1 MGEITDRTLLIT
13 NNPLHDCRKTRLDM
27 FYLNGVKDYYSK
39 ANAQSSLL
47 TYTVNQ
53 SLYNIGDDYRYI
65 EAYRSKKSQEYRLS
79 AVEVDDYSQF
89 ILEQATKAKSF
100 EQLSSLFQKKFQHI
114 EVEDINAYLT
124 ALIDEKVLIANL
136 SMPITGKP
144 AANALVESLT
154 QIQELEAVDKLTK
167 TLDCLNH
174 IDNTK
179 VNNADSY
186 KKIVNELK
194 ELPIEVDESR
204 LFQTD
209 VSRSFSQCQ
218 LSEHDINAL
227 LNKIVLIHSLSQTP
241 GSKFT
246 AFKNSFY
253 SRYEGQLVPLMELLD
268 EESGI
273 SFSFETGYEA
283 PLIAGLDLANTDQ
296 SNEQYSQVSTLDTII
311 TRAISLPENRNST
324 VITLNTK
331 ALKAHIKHSAS
342 LQRLPASFAAMISLY
357 EESLN
362 QHHNN
367 TSTIIKLNG
376 CYGPSAANIMG
387 RFCHLD
393 EALQAKVV
401 GQLEQEANHS
411 KEVIFAEIAYS
422 PEGRPGNVI
431 ARPHLRPYEI
441 VLLADSALCSEY
453 QIPLS
458 DLYVCVQGNTIK
470 LWSKRLAKRIIP
482 RLSSAHNTHS
492 NSLSIYKFLSLLQME
507 EGMPASYRNPESQKD
522 ASYVP
527 RIMLDNI
534 ILSESIWRIPREEL
548 ASLIHQGQL
557 NRKALSALQKKYRLD
572 NQVTLSVGDNVL
584 TLNLNN
590 PIMFDILLQETKKQT
605 IVELKESLITQYNSA
620 VTSTAD
626 QRYANEII
634 VPFFNYNANVHQS
647 MTSDHK
653 TYEIMRHFSP
663 GSEWLSLKIYA
674 GNSTLEN
681 LLIEHIEP
689 FIKANKNLF
698 QRWFFIRYGD
708 PDWHLRIR
716 FNGVTDD
723 LYRYLLPKLNQLFE
737 PMIAS
742 GILHKFELFTYNRE
756 IERYGGP
763 ELISLAENLFNADSN
778 LIIKTLKFT
787 ENGDDMSLLRMSLLM
802 IDTLLTKIGLSE
814 TQKINLISRLRTAFG
829 QEFNESGTLRKQLGQ
844 KYTRFHEQVTED
856 LTIYT
861 SISLNTVD
869 GKSFTDK
876 FNKPSDQVSSILFNL
891 LHVWQQEIDSSLQA
905 IKNKLTQE
913 LSADNIAL
921 NSHLGSLLSSLL
933 HMHINRMFKA
943 YGREHEL
950 LIYDVLRRYYLSL
963 THQRLKH

>member
-1 MGEITDRTLLIT
+1 
-13 NNPLHDCRKTRLDM
+13 
-27 FYLNGVKDYYSK
+27 
-39 ANAQSSLL
+39 
-47 TYTVNQ
+47 
-53 SLYNIGDDYRYI
+53 
-65 EAYRSKKSQEYRLS
+65 
-79 AVEVDDYSQF
+79 
-89 ILEQATKAKSF
+89 
-100 EQLSSLFQKKFQHI
+100 
-114 EVEDINAYLT
+114 
-124 ALIDEKVLIANL
+124 
-136 SMPITGKP
+136 
-144 AANALVESLT
+144 
-154 QIQELEAVDKLTK
+154 
-167 TLDCLNH
+167 
-174 IDNTK
+174 
-179 VNNADSY
+179 
-186 KKIVNELK
+186 
-194 ELPIEVDESR
+194 
-204 LFQTD
+204 
-209 VSRSFSQCQ
+209 
-218 LSEHDINAL
+218 
-227 LNKIVLIHSLSQTP
+227 
-241 GSKFT
+241 
-246 AFKNSFY
+246 
-253 SRYEGQLVPLMELLD
+253 
-268 EESGI
+268 
-273 SFSFETGYEA
+273 
-283 PLIAGLDLANTDQ
+283 
-296 SNEQYSQVSTLDTII
+296 
-311 TRAISLPENRNST
+311 
-324 VITLNTK
+324 
-331 ALKAHIKHSAS
+331 
-342 LQRLPASFAAMISLY
+342 
-357 EESLN
+357 
-362 QHHNN
+362 
-367 TSTIIKLNG
+367 
-376 CYGPSAANIMG
+376 
-387 RFCHLD
+387 
-393 EALQAKVV
+393 
-401 GQLEQEANHS
+401 
-411 KEVIFAEIAYS
+411 
-422 PEGRPGNVI
+422 
-431 ARPHLRPYEI
+431 
-441 VLLADSALCSEY
+441 
-453 QIPLS
+453 
-458 DLYVCVQGNTIK
+458 
-470 LWSKRLAKRIIP
+470 
-482 RLSSAHNTHS
+482 
-492 NSLSIYKFLSLLQME
+492 
-507 EGMPASYRNPESQKD
+507 
-522 ASYVP
+522 
-527 RIMLDNI
+527 
-534 ILSESIWRIPREEL
+534 
-548 ASLIHQGQL
+548 
-557 NRKALSALQKKYRLD
+557 
-572 NQVTLSVGDNVL
+572 
-584 TLNLNN
+584 
-590 PIMFDILLQETKKQT
+590 
-605 IVELKESLITQYNSA
+605 
-620 VTSTAD
+620 
-626 QRYANEII
+626 
-634 VPFFNYNANVHQS
+634 

-653 TYEIMRHFSP
+653 TYEIMRQFSP